1 MKELIRRL
9 TRRGAGSAPDGAVA
23 PQAIPEGG
31 LPTEPEPGATTETPP
46 LKPPPD
52 LPLFFMLSHLDDDG
66 PVRLDGVKLGV
77 CEVMGLE
84 IDEPK
89 LGAFAGALNA
99 LDFPAQLLVRQH
111 PPRLE
116 RLRENLKQAQP
127 ADLPPQTRA
136 ASESLRRLLSDLEAR
151 DGILDRRFYAVCEF
165 ARVDDL
171 RGLLA
176 RAGLA
181 VHPLRG
187 RQLRMFLV
195 AAALGGSPAEF
206 DEETPVEVEIGRRD
220 MRVGDRLVR
229 SLHLGRWPRSL
240 APGFL
245 QGLMAAG
252 APMDLSV
259 HVGPIP
265 TEQAARTLEWQ
276 KVRFESAQSLSL
288 KRGRTMSPEAEIA
301 LEDITR
307 LRDEVQRGRERLF
320 HSSLSVTLHAKDEA
334 SLREM
339 TQRAKAHFAATLG
352 KLDNLAFRQREGLL
366 STLPLA
372 LNAVA
377 EWRSLDTSSIARLFP
392 FSPPDMD
399 TRSGTLY
406 GIDMRACSPVV
417 YDPWDGTHLNA
428 NTAVLARSGS
438 GKSFA
443 TKLGV
448 LRGITRGIT
457 AYVIDP
463 EGEYADMARA
473 AGGRV
478 LSPGVPGEGMN
489 PFVIDKG
496 DSEEMLQRIGSLS
509 RLIEVMVGESLG
521 ADRRASLDH
530 ALAGYYARPRERTGF
545 RDFYTHL
552 QESEAGDPD
561 LARLLR
567 PFATGSLRHLL
578 SDEGDDLLGNEA
590 LVTVFDLHLLEPE
603 LRPAAAMV
611 CTETVWAAAAQDPK
625 PRLLVVDEVW
635 SIMQHPEGAAFM
647 VSMAKRA
654 RKHRLGL
661 QFITQDVQ
669 DLLSEDTSRTITG
682 HSGRALLQNAAF
694 KLLLQQDAAAIST
707 VGDAFDLP
715 QDLQRWLLSCPR
727 GDGLLLTK
735 GNRFP
740 VRIEAT
746 PEETAV
752 IEWTAR
758 TPLEKGTTP
767 MKLNPKNILFGGDED
782 KKSPVLLAV
791 TPPRTGERTLLGV
804 ENLLQSIAVPEPF
817 SLELAGDMDGVT
829 LMARCLDDQ
838 VVRGQLAAHYPQAR
852 IRNVDPG
859 DDPLRLGEGEQAWSI
874 TLRADGPEYVPLRT
888 FRDDDLLDPGS
899 DPLIALMGALSA
911 LNEGERVVARL
922 MLRSLGPDWSQAHMD
937 KAHKRPG
944 MEPREPA
951 YTFQTKPLQMD
962 GITMAVLG
970 IGALAAL
977 KGYLWV
983 QDGEIW
989 KAALLGVGTALG
1001 LAAGGWAWWRWKK
1014 ARNRV
1019 EDPIL
1024 IQEKVSRIAFDAEIQ
1039 VTAVLPDDTG
1049 QQRAGELLGPVAA
1062 AYRHFDNPAGARFKV
1077 DKVRPVAPDPSLLH
1091 PAGPGLFGRRSV
1103 LGVREVA
1110 ALWHPPGAGDETP
1123 LVERSGSKG
1132 LIPSARGIRGGA
1144 LVGDTTAGK
1153 PMPVHFPEDLLRRHH
1168 LYVART
1174 RMGKSTLMHHIAVHK
1189 MREKAEGRDGDAI
1202 VVIDPHTDLVDGIL
1216 EHVPDSLTDR
1226 VRLIDLSDES
1236 RSPGINLLDT
1246 RVFSDRDRTA
1256 DSVVR
1261 VAKGLWEQWGP
1272 RMQSILEQTVKTLH
1286 EANEHPETDE
1296 NEQHTILDG
1305 LRLLSNDPYRN
1316 AVLAKVSDPYLLE
1329 WWARDFG
1336 SWHRQYKAE
1345 ALAPVQTRLSYYASS
1360 KRARAI
1366 LGQRRSTIDIRE
1378 TILDGGVLLV
1388 STSQGTVGRDVAA
1401 LVGASLLN
1409 LVDAVIREQG
1419 SVSLRE
1425 RRGALVIVDE
1435 MQTMPGVD
1443 YESMLSELGK
1453 FGASFILATQSLAKL
1468 DDLSRTMRDTLLANV
1483 GCLAVFQVA
1492 GNDARTLVWELGKDR
1507 VTEED
1512 IVSLPVHHC
1521 YVRATVGKE
1530 RMDAFSM
1537 EVRKP
1542 EGGDRDRADRI
1553 RRASSAYTV
1562 SAQQLAYAEAE
1573 GHGRVEEFRKG
1584 VEVLSETGPREEEKK
1599 TPHGPERWKRT
1610 SRRKAQRKER
1620 PDEDHRQ

>member
-9 TRRGAGSAPDGAVA
+9 TRRRAGSAPDGAVA

-31 LPTEPEPGATTETPP
+31 LPTEPEPGATTETTP

-84 IDEPK
+84 LDEPK

-99 LDFPAQLLVRQH
+99 LDFPAQLLIRQH
-111 PPRLE
+111 APRLE
-116 RLRENLKQAQP
+116 RLRDDLREAQP
-127 ADLPPQTRA
+127 KDLPPQTREA
-136 ASESLRRLLSDLEAR
+136 AESLQRLLTELEAR

-165 ARVDDL
+165 GRIDDL

-176 RAGLA
+176 RAGLS
-181 VHPLRG
+181 VHPLKG
-187 RQLRMFLV
+187 RQLRMFLA
-195 AAALGGSPAEF
+195 AAALGGSPTEF
-206 DEETPVEVEIGRRD
+206 DEESPVEVEIGRRD
-220 MRVGDRLVR
+220 IRVGGSLVR
-229 SLHLGRWPRSL
+229 SLHLGKWPRSL

-276 KVRFESAQSLSL
+276 KVRFESAHSLSL

-417 YDPWDGTHLNA
+417 YDPWDGTHMNA

-496 DSEEMLQRIGSLS
+496 DSEEMLQRIGSLRRLIEVMVGES
-509 RLIEVMVGESLG
+509 LGADRRASLDHALAGYYARPRERTGFRDFYTHLQESEAGDPDLARLLRPFATKLGVLRGITRGITAYVIDPEGEYADMARAAGGRVLSPGVPGEGMNPFVIDKGDSEEMLQRIGSLRRLIEVMVGESLG

-578 SDEGDDLLGNEA
+578 SDEGDELLGNEA

-694 KLLLQQDAAAIST
+694 KLLLQQDAASIST

-715 QDLQRWLLSCPR
+715 VELQRWLLSCPR

-752 IEWTAR
+752 IEWT
-758 TPLEKGTTP
+758 
-767 MKLNPKNILFGGDED
+767 
-782 KKSPVLLAV
+782 
-791 TPPRTGERTLLGV
+791 
-804 ENLLQSIAVPEPF
+804 
-817 SLELAGDMDGVT
+817 
-829 LMARCLDDQ
+829 
-838 VVRGQLAAHYPQAR
+838 
-852 IRNVDPG
+852 PG
-859 DDPLRLGEGEQAWSI
+859 
-874 TLRADGPEYVPLRT
+874 
-888 FRDDDLLDPGS
+888 
-899 DPLIALMGALSA
+899 
-911 LNEGERVVARL
+911 
-922 MLRSLGPDWSQAHMD
+922 
-937 KAHKRPG
+937 
-944 MEPREPA
+944 
-951 YTFQTKPLQMD
+951 
-962 GITMAVLG
+962 
-970 IGALAAL
+970 
-977 KGYLWV
+977 
-983 QDGEIW
+983 
-989 KAALLGVGTALG
+989 
-1001 LAAGGWAWWRWKK
+1001 
-1014 ARNRV
+1014 
-1019 EDPIL
+1019 
-1024 IQEKVSRIAFDAEIQ
+1024 
-1039 VTAVLPDDTG
+1039 
-1049 QQRAGELLGPVAA
+1049 
-1062 AYRHFDNPAGARFKV
+1062 RH
-1077 DKVRPVAPDPSLLH
+1077 
-1091 PAGPGLFGRRSV
+1091 
-1103 LGVREVA
+1103 
-1110 ALWHPPGAGDETP
+1110 
-1123 LVERSGSKG
+1123 
-1132 LIPSARGIRGGA
+1132 
-1144 LVGDTTAGK
+1144 
-1153 PMPVHFPEDLLRRHH
+1153 
-1168 LYVART
+1168 
-1174 RMGKSTLMHHIAVHK
+1174 
-1189 MREKAEGRDGDAI
+1189 
-1202 VVIDPHTDLVDGIL
+1202 
-1216 EHVPDSLTDR
+1216 
-1226 VRLIDLSDES
+1226 
-1236 RSPGINLLDT
+1236 
-1246 RVFSDRDRTA
+1246 
-1256 DSVVR
+1256 
-1261 VAKGLWEQWGP
+1261 
-1272 RMQSILEQTVKTLH
+1272 
-1286 EANEHPETDE
+1286 
-1296 NEQHTILDG
+1296 
-1305 LRLLSNDPYRN
+1305 
-1316 AVLAKVSDPYLLE
+1316 
-1329 WWARDFG
+1329 
-1336 SWHRQYKAE
+1336 
-1345 ALAPVQTRLSYYASS
+1345 
-1360 KRARAI
+1360 
-1366 LGQRRSTIDIRE
+1366 
-1378 TILDGGVLLV
+1378 
-1388 STSQGTVGRDVAA
+1388 
-1401 LVGASLLN
+1401 
-1409 LVDAVIREQG
+1409 
-1419 SVSLRE
+1419 
-1425 RRGALVIVDE
+1425 
-1435 MQTMPGVD
+1435 
-1443 YESMLSELGK
+1443 
-1453 FGASFILATQSLAKL
+1453 
-1468 DDLSRTMRDTLLANV
+1468 
-1483 GCLAVFQVA
+1483 
-1492 GNDARTLVWELGKDR
+1492 
-1507 VTEED
+1507 
-1512 IVSLPVHHC
+1512 
-1521 YVRATVGKE
+1521 
-1530 RMDAFSM
+1530 
-1537 EVRKP
+1537 
-1542 EGGDRDRADRI
+1542 
-1553 RRASSAYTV
+1553 
-1562 SAQQLAYAEAE
+1562 
-1573 GHGRVEEFRKG
+1573 
-1584 VEVLSETGPREEEKK
+1584 
-1599 TPHGPERWKRT
+1599 
-1610 SRRKAQRKER
+1610 
-1620 PDEDHRQ
+1620 